1 MSTTPSTTPSTT
13 STPSSPAPASA
24 TGMLQQ
30 IMSSIKGGKR
40 HKKRSTRKRGGACG
54 SQLGANMAQITGA
67 YGQQTAAPGSGNM
80 INLKGGK
87 KGGSLT
93 AMAVPVVL
101 LVSDMYASK
110 LISTFKGMGI
120 KSMTKR
126 SRSK

>member
-1 MSTTPSTTPSTT
+1 MSTTSESTE

-30 IMSSIKGGKR
+30 MISSIKGGKR

-54 SQLGANMAQITGA
+54 ASTGA
-67 YGQQTAAPGSGNM
+67 FGASVAGLPGQQTTVPGSGNM
-80 INLKGGK
+80 MSYKGGK